1 MASKRT
7 GLAPVVA
14 TTLCCVNAIARPLV
28 AALLLCHD
36 PDRAASR
43 RVRSRGCSGDR
54 SFCRGTVIAF
64 EDTLRWAVADRLRAH
79 PRRQLAL
86 DGRRH
91 AAVAIVLVD
100 SDVERHDVD
109 PVQEKGID
117 WAEVPG
123 YPWDAVESVRLD
135 GRMVGVA
142 GGAAFLLCRRP
153 SRIKRHASQYALP
166 GGRIEAGEAPLD
178 AAVRESAE
186 ELGLGLGAEDVVG
199 WLDDRATR
207 SGFVITP
214 VVLWGGVDPA
224 LDPDPS
230 EVMAVYRV
238 GLQALLDCEPRLTP
252 IPQSRVPVLQLP
264 LGNDLI
270 HPPTGAILYQFRE
283 VALRGQLGTCVDQL
297 EEPRFAW
304 R

>member
-1 MASKRT
+1 M
-7 GLAPVVA
+7 
-14 TTLCCVNAIARPLV
+14 
-28 AALLLCHD
+28 
-36 PDRAASR
+36 
-43 RVRSRGCSGDR
+43 
-54 SFCRGTVIAF
+54 IAF
-64 EDTLRWAVADRLRAH
+64 DDTLRRAVADRLRAH
-79 PRRQLAL
+79 PRRELAL

-100 SDVERHDVD
+100 SEVERHDVD
-109 PVQEKGID
+109 PVHEKGID

-123 YPWDAVESVRLD
+123 YPWDAVESARLD

-178 AAVRESAE
+178 AALRELAE

-214 VVLWGGVDPA
+214 VVLWGGIDPA

-238 GLQALLDCEPRLTP
+238 GLQPCSTASL
-252 IPQSRVPVLQLP
+252 
-264 LGNDLI
+264 
-270 HPPTGAILYQFRE
+270 A
-283 VALRGQLGTCVDQL
+283 
-297 EEPRFAW
+297 
-304 R
+304 